1 MPKKTAQPAEKN
13 LRCRLAREMAG
24 ITIEEA
30 ARKLGRGVSTL
41 RSWESPTGSA
51 PRDYDNLV
59 NMCRLYGI
67 TTDWYLEGREPMLRT
82 EARLPETLTE
92 LIEKLPSLTDQQL
105 IVLNQLLDMI
115 IR

>member
-1 MPKKTAQPAEKN
+1 MSKKTAQPAEKN
-13 LRCRLAREMAG
+13 LRCRLARELSG
-24 ITIEEA
+24 ITIDEA
-30 ARKLGRGVSTL
+30 AQKLGKGVSTL

-51 PRDYDNLV
+51 PRDYDDLV

-67 TTDWYLEGREPMLRT
+67 TLDWYLEGREPIFRT
-82 EARLPETLTE
+82 EACLPELLTE

-105 IVLNQLLDMI
+105 NVLNQLLDMI